1 MPILRITKH
10 GEPVL
15 KKVSAPASYEDLRPE
30 LPRLLRNMWST
41 MYAARGVGLAAPQ
54 IGLNLRLS
62 VVDIRPEGKS
72 QRLVLINPEIV
83 SGEGLMVEEEGCLSV
98 PGVFARVKRFA
109 RVRLRALDA
118 HGEPFELEA
127 SGLLAKA
134 FQHEVDHLD
143 GKLFID
149 RLSFPEKLKVL
160 SLIKDLRRDWT

>member
-30 LPRLLRNMWST
+30 LPRLLRNMWAT

-62 VVDIRPEGKS
+62 VLDIRPEGKP
-72 QRLVLINPEIV
+72 QRLVIINPEIV

-149 RLSFPEKLKVL
+149 RLSFPEKLKIL